1 MTDEKYITFK
11 REEFQ
16 EMIDDYKIVGSS
28 KENVNK
34 WARDHALRDS
44 VVIRLKDEFAAAA
57 LHTYA
62 NSISVAARA
71 IGMHAPTTSKRL
83 SEIADYF
90 HTQAVKS
97 DDLAEHKLPD

>member
-1 MTDEKYITFK
+1 MPDGKYITFK
-11 REEFQ
+11 REEF
-16 EMIDDYKIVGSS
+16 EKLSDDYQLIKDKTKFIRKAEEIS
-28 KENVNK
+28 
-34 WARDHALRDS
+34 LRDS

-71 IGMHAPTTSKRL
+71 IGMHAPATSKRL